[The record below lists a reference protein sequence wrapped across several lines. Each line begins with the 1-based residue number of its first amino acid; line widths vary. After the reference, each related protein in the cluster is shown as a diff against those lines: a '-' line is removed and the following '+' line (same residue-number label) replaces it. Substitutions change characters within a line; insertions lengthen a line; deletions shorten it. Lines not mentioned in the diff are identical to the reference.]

1 LREHLQHTG
10 VHESCIPK
18 LCCVS
23 FEGLT
28 SNVTAIPVTREPRS
42 SSRVT
47 DDKSSAAS
55 PREPYLATDGQDFKH
70 LTKAALA
77 WLQYHQTAI
86 NALNVYPVPDG
97 DTGTNMVL
105 TMQSAWEEIKNSP
118 EKNVGQIAHQM
129 AHGAMYGAR
138 GNSGV
143 ILSQVWRGFARGL
156 DEKDTY
162 GAQDLADALHEA
174 SSTAYKAVV
183 EPVEGTI
190 LTVARAVADA
200 ATKASRR
207 SDDLVQVLEQVVF
220 AAHEAV
226 MLTPS
231 LLPVLAE
238 AGVVDAG
245 GQGLYVILEGML
257 RHMRGEPIVEDVE
270 LGEVVDLVAT
280 GLAPQG
286 AGYGYDVQFVMVGED
301 LDVDAVR
308 AEITAMG
315 DCPLVVGEPTMV
327 KVHVHVPDP
336 GIPISYAAALG
347 SLRDVIVEDMQAQYQ
362 DFVAQK
368 ERAQSAS
375 QTKAEEIGV
384 VAVVMGDGMARVF
397 ESIGVSAVVPG
408 GQTMNPSTQDLLEAV
423 EKVPAE
429 RVILLPNNSNVILA
443 AEQARELSTKPVAV
457 VPTKF
462 APQGVAALLAFN
474 RQADLE
480 TNTAAMIAT
489 LEDVETGEVT
499 AATRSATINGI
510 DVSDGQTIGLHNGDL
525 KVTGEEVDEVVIAL
539 LEEMNAAEGEI
550 ITLYYGN
557 NTREEEADALAQ
569 ALQEKWADVE
579 IEVVSG
585 GQPHYH
591 YILSVE

>member
-1 LREHLQHTG
+1 MT
-10 VHESCIPK
+10 
-18 LCCVS
+18 
-23 FEGLT
+23 
-28 SNVTAIPVTREPRS
+28 N
-42 SSRVT
+42 
-47 DDKSSAAS
+47 DKSSAVR
-55 PREPYLATDGQDFKH
+55 PKEPYVSTDGQEFKH

-77 WLQYHQTAI
+77 WLQHHQTAI

-105 TMQSAWEEIKNSP
+105 TMQSAWDEIKDSP
-118 EKNVGQIAHQM
+118 EKSVGQIAHKM

-156 DEKDTY
+156 DEKETC
-162 GAQDLADALHEA
+162 GTQDLANALHTA

-200 ATKASRR
+200 ATKASEK
-207 SDDLVQVLEQVVF
+207 SDDLVQVLEQIVF

-270 LGEVVDLVAT
+270 FTEAVDLVAT
-280 GLAPQG
+280 SLAPAE
-286 AGYGYDVQFVMVGED
+286 AGYGYDVQFVIVGED
-301 LDVDAVR
+301 LDVDGVR
-308 AEITAMG
+308 ADIRAMG
-315 DCPLVVGEPTMV
+315 ECPLVVGEPTMI

-336 GIPISYAAALG
+336 GIPISYAAAQG

-362 DFVAQK
+362 DFISERTESQPGSQAKAQ
-368 ERAQSAS
+368 
-375 QTKAEEIGV
+375 EIGV

-397 ESIGVSAVVPG
+397 ESLGVSAIVPG

-423 EKVPAE
+423 QNVPAE
-429 RVILLPNNSNVILA
+429 KVILLPNNSNVILA
-443 AEQARELSTKPVAV
+443 AEQAGELCTKPMTVI
-457 VPTKF
+457 PTKF

-474 RQADLE
+474 HQADFE
-480 TNTAAMIAT
+480 TNTKAMMDT

-499 AATRSATINGI
+499 SATRSAKINGI
-510 DVSDGQTIGLHNGDL
+510 DVNDGQTIGLHNGDL
-525 KVTGEEVDEVVIAL
+525 KVTGEKVDEVVVSL

-550 ITLYYGN
+550 VTLYYGN
-557 NTREEEADALAQ
+557 STSEDDAHSLAER
-569 ALQEKWADVE
+569 LQEKWPYLE

>member
-1 LREHLQHTG
+1 
-10 VHESCIPK
+10 
-18 LCCVS
+18 
-23 FEGLT
+23 
-28 SNVTAIPVTREPRS
+28 VTN
-42 SSRVT
+42 
-47 DDKSSAAS
+47 DKSSAVR
-55 PREPYLATDGQDFKH
+55 PKEPYVSTDGQEFKH

-77 WLQYHQTAI
+77 WLQHHQTAI

-105 TMQSAWEEIKNSP
+105 TMQSAWDEIKDSP
-118 EKNVGQIAHQM
+118 EKSVGQIAHKM

-156 DEKDTY
+156 DEKETC
-162 GAQDLADALHEA
+162 GTQDLANALHTA

-200 ATKASRR
+200 ATKASEK
-207 SDDLVQVLEQVVF
+207 SDDLVQVLEQIVF

-270 LGEVVDLVAT
+270 FTEAVDLVAT
-280 GLAPQG
+280 SLAPAE
-286 AGYGYDVQFVMVGED
+286 AGYGYDVQFVIVGED
-301 LDVDAVR
+301 LDVDGVR
-308 AEITAMG
+308 ADIRAMG
-315 DCPLVVGEPTMV
+315 ECPLVVGEPTMI

-336 GIPISYAAALG
+336 GIPISYAAAQG

-362 DFVAQK
+362 DFISERTESQPGSQAKAQ
-368 ERAQSAS
+368 
-375 QTKAEEIGV
+375 EIGV

-397 ESIGVSAVVPG
+397 ESLGVSAIVPG

-423 EKVPAE
+423 QNVPAE
-429 RVILLPNNSNVILA
+429 KVILLPNNSNVILA
-443 AEQARELSTKPVAV
+443 AEQAGELCTKPMTVI
-457 VPTKF
+457 PTKF

-474 RQADLE
+474 HQADFE
-480 TNTAAMIAT
+480 TNTKAMMDT

-499 AATRSATINGI
+499 SATRSAKINGI
-510 DVSDGQTIGLHNGDL
+510 DVNDGQTIGLHNGDL
-525 KVTGEEVDEVVIAL
+525 KVTGEKVDEVVVSL

-550 ITLYYGN
+550 VTLYYGN
-557 NTREEEADALAQ
+557 STSEDDAHSLAER
-569 ALQEKWADVE
+569 LQEKWPYLE